1 MANKV
6 FANNNEVS
14 CKAAS
19 GMTIA
24 ALPDT
29 CFTPPENPATPPGVP
44 LPYPNTGKASD
55 TTKGSKTV
63 KISKKEVG
71 LKNKSYFKTS
81 YGDEAG
87 CAAKKGVITSTN
99 KGKVYFQAWSSD
111 VKFEGENAV
120 RHLDITTNN
129 HASGPGDTPPW
140 PYLDRMAMAMAKEC
154 DEMRQQISNDEGTG
168 ACDPWEEKAVCPANT
183 AVKKSKEHRGTAKSG
198 GGDRSPLHE
207 AAKEAVVLTFEQF
220 ADQVDDNECQKKL
233 RCVFVP
239 YKKSGSTPPCCPNQT
254 PHHVIEASSFLAAG
268 TRDSGGTPIPGWD
281 NYDADSAPCVCVEG
295 ENQTMSTHGQMHLR
309 QGVCS
314 ANMQDANGNW
324 TRQQATDVGAKAVAK
339 TFPDSECDED
349 CLKAQL
355 DAYHDQAKSE
365 DPEKPIRAIST
376 MSSEG
381 REAAAAS
388 MDVPWPRPST
398 R

>member
-1 MANKV
+1 MTNHV
-6 FANNNEVS
+6 YANNNEIA

-55 TTKGSKTV
+55 TTKGSKSVRIT
-63 KISKKEVG
+63 KKEVG

-87 CAAKKGVITSTN
+87 CAAKKGVITSKN
-99 KGKVYFQAWSSD
+99 RGKVYFQSWSSD
-111 VKFEGENAV
+111 VKIEGENAV
-120 RHLDITTNN
+120 RHLDMTTNN
-129 HASGPGDTPPW
+129 HASNPGDTPPW
-140 PYLDRMAMAMAKEC
+140 TYLDRIAMAVVKEC
-154 DEMRQQISNDEGTG
+154 DETRREISNEDGTG
-168 ACDPWEEKAVCPANT
+168 ACDPWEEKAVCPSNK
-183 AVKKSKEHRGTAKSG
+183 AVKVAKDHRAAAKASG
-198 GGDRSPLHE
+198 GNRSPAHE
-207 AAKEAVVLTFEQF
+207 AGKKVVVATFEQF
-220 ADQVDDNECQKKL
+220 ADQVDENECQKKL

-239 YKKSGSTPPCCPNQT
+239 YKRSGSTPSCCPNQT
-254 PHHVIEASSFLAAG
+254 PHHVIEASSFLEAG
-268 TRDSGGTPIPGWD
+268 TRDSGGTTIPGWG
-281 NYDADSAPCVCVEG
+281 NYKDADAPCVCVEG
-295 ENQTMSTHGQMHLR
+295 ENQAMATHGQMHLR

-314 ANMQDANGNW
+314 ENMKDANGNW
-324 TRQQATDVGAKAVAK
+324 SRQQATDVGVKAVTK
-339 TFPDSECDED
+339 TFPDSECDEE

-355 DAYHDQAKSE
+355 DAYHDKAKSE
-365 DPEKPIRAIST
+365 DPEKPIRAISE

-388 MDVPWPRPST
+388 MDVPWPSPSG